1 MKRPKNRTSDK
12 SKVEYEQAWFEIH
25 ALIRSA
31 IERSMDDPVEILK
44 YIQEN
49 EIKDLEKKGLIR
61 VDLEEINFD
70 GANPFNPSTLIAWHK
85 A

>member
-12 SKVEYEQAWFEIH
+12 SKVDYEQAWFEMH
-25 ALIRSA
+25 ARIRSA

-49 EIKDLEKKGLIR
+49 EIKDNLSKKHFYENTGSMTI
-61 VDLEEINFD
+61 
-70 GANPFNPSTLIAWHK
+70 
-85 A
+85 